1 MSNKETNLM
10 NTIRLALSGM
20 GALAFRNNVGAHK
33 TDAGHFVRY
42 GLGEKGGSDIIGCVP
57 VVITPDMVGRT
68 VAVFTA
74 MEVKTKTGRATQPQ
88 LNFIAAIKKA
98 GGIAG
103 IVRSPDDAEKLI
115 GEWKHDN
122 C

>member
-1 MSNKETNLM
+1 MSGKETNLM

-20 GALAFRNNVGAHK
+20 GVLAFRNNVGAHK

-42 GLGEKGGSDIIGCVP
+42 GVGEKGGSDIIGCVP

-103 IVRSPDDAEKLI
+103 IVRSPDDAAKMI
-115 GEWKHDN
+115 GEWKHGN